1 MGCGPDHGL
10 GDRAGQELRGREG
23 ARSARS
29 HLRLPGSHRRLQHV
43 ADGASGHHRQ
53 PVPAREH
60 HRRARHSREVTA
72 VLEVRQLSARYG
84 RVEAL
89 HDICLSVADGEFV
102 AVLGPN
108 GAGKSTLMRAIMGLV
123 ANSGE
128 VSFRGAALPRQAPD
142 ACVARGVVL
151 VPEGRGIFAPMTV
164 AENLE
169 LGAYLLNDDV
179 EFERRRARVFK
190 LFPRL
195 RERLGQI
202 AGSLSGG
209 EQQMRAVG
217 RALMAD
223 PKILLLD
230 EPSLGLA
237 PRIIDEILS
246 TLALL
251 NKEGLPI
258 VLVEQKAPLAL
269 RLTSRAY
276 LLSVG
281 RLIAEIDPRNITS
294 HDELA
299 RYYLS

>member
-1 MGCGPDHGL
+1 MT
-10 GDRAGQELRGREG
+10 
-23 ARSARS
+23 S
-29 HLRLPGSHRRLQHV
+29 
-43 ADGASGHHRQ
+43 
-53 PVPAREH
+53 
-60 HRRARHSREVTA
+60 

-89 HDICLSVADGEFV
+89 HDISLSVADGEFV

-123 ANSGE
+123 ANSGD
-128 VSFRGAALPRQAPD
+128 VSFRGAALPRQSPD
-142 ACVARGVVL
+142 TCVARGVVL

-169 LGAYLLNDDV
+169 LGAYLLNDSA
-179 EFERRRARVFK
+179 EFERRQARVFN
-190 LFPRL
+190 LFPRM
-195 RERLGQI
+195 RERLGQV

-209 EQQMRAVG
+209 EQQMLAVG

-237 PRIIDEILS
+237 PKVIDEILS

-269 RLTSRAY
+269 RLSNRAY

-281 RLIAEIDPRNITS
+281 RLIAEIDPRTIKS

>member
-1 MGCGPDHGL
+1 M
-10 GDRAGQELRGREG
+10 
-23 ARSARS
+23 
-29 HLRLPGSHRRLQHV
+29 
-43 ADGASGHHRQ
+43 
-53 PVPAREH
+53 
-60 HRRARHSREVTA
+60 TA
-72 VLEVRQLSARYG
+72 ILDVKQLSARYG

-89 HDICLSVADGEFV
+89 HDVSLSVGAGEFV

-108 GAGKSTLMRAIMGLV
+108 GAGKSTLMRAIMGLI

-128 VSFRGAALPRQAPD
+128 VTFRGAALPRQAPD
-142 ACVARGVVL
+142 ACVAQGVVL

-169 LGAYLLNDDV
+169 LGAYLLNDRA
-179 EFERRRARVFK
+179 EFERRRTRVFD

-209 EQQMRAVG
+209 EQQMLAVG

-237 PRIIDEILS
+237 PKVTEEILS

-258 VLVEQKAPLAL
+258 ILVEQKAPLAL
-269 RLTSRAY
+269 RLTTRAY
-276 LLSVG
+276 LLSLG
-281 RLIAEIDPRNITS
+281 RLIAEIDPRMIKS
-294 HDELA
+294 HDEIA
-299 RYYLS
+299 CYYLS

>member
-1 MGCGPDHGL
+1 
-10 GDRAGQELRGREG
+10 
-23 ARSARS
+23 
-29 HLRLPGSHRRLQHV
+29 
-43 ADGASGHHRQ
+43 
-53 PVPAREH
+53 
-60 HRRARHSREVTA
+60 VTA
-72 VLEVRQLSARYG
+72 VLHLQRLSARYG
-84 RVEAL
+84 RVDAL
-89 HDICLSVADGEFV
+89 HDVSLSVDDGEFV

-108 GAGKSTLMRAIMGLV
+108 GAGKSTLMRAIMGLI
-123 ANSGE
+123 ANSGD
-128 VSFRGAALPRQAPD
+128 VTFCGAPLPRRSPD

-169 LGAYLLNDDV
+169 LGAYLLNDSI
-179 EFERRRARVFK
+179 EFERRQTRVFS

-195 RERLGQI
+195 RERVRQI

-209 EQQMRAVG
+209 EQQMLAVG

-223 PKILLLD
+223 PKIMLLD

-237 PRIIDEILS
+237 PRVIEEILT

-269 RLTSRAY
+269 QLASRAY

-281 RLIAEIDPRNITS
+281 RLIAEIDPRTITS
-294 HDELA
+294 HDEIA

>member
-1 MGCGPDHGL
+1 MTP
-10 GDRAGQELRGREG
+10 
-23 ARSARS
+23 
-29 HLRLPGSHRRLQHV
+29 
-43 ADGASGHHRQ
+43 
-53 PVPAREH
+53 
-60 HRRARHSREVTA
+60 

-89 HDICLSVADGEFV
+89 HGISLSVGDGEFV

-108 GAGKSTLMRAIMGLV
+108 GAGKSTLMRAIMGLI

-128 VSFRGAALPRQAPD
+128 VSFRGAALPRQTPD
-142 ACVARGVVL
+142 ACVGRGVVL

-169 LGAYLLNDDV
+169 LGAYRLNDAA
-179 EFERRRARVFK
+179 EYERRQARVFK

-195 RERLGQI
+195 RERLSQV

-209 EQQMRAVG
+209 EQQMLAVG

-237 PRIIDEILS
+237 PRVIEEILA

-251 NKEGLPI
+251 NSEGLPI

-269 RLTSRAY
+269 RLTNRAY

-281 RLIAEIDPRNITS
+281 RLVAEIDPRTTS
-294 HDELA
+294 YDEIA
-299 RYYLS
+299 RTYLS

>member
-1 MGCGPDHGL
+1 
-10 GDRAGQELRGREG
+10 
-23 ARSARS
+23 
-29 HLRLPGSHRRLQHV
+29 
-43 ADGASGHHRQ
+43 
-53 PVPAREH
+53 
-60 HRRARHSREVTA
+60 VTS

-89 HDICLSVADGEFV
+89 HDISLSVADGEFV

-123 ANSGE
+123 ANSGD
-128 VSFRGAALPRQAPD
+128 VSFRGAALPRQSPD
-142 ACVARGVVL
+142 TCAARGVVL

-169 LGAYLLNDDV
+169 LGAYLLNDSA
-179 EFERRRARVFK
+179 EFERRQARVFN
-190 LFPRL
+190 LFPRM
-195 RERLGQI
+195 RERLGQV

-209 EQQMRAVG
+209 EQQMLAVG

-230 EPSLGLA
+230 EPSLGLG
-237 PRIIDEILS
+237 PKVIDEILS

-269 RLTSRAY
+269 RLSNRAY

-281 RLIAEIDPRNITS
+281 RLIAEIDPRTIKS

>member
-1 MGCGPDHGL
+1 
-10 GDRAGQELRGREG
+10 
-23 ARSARS
+23 
-29 HLRLPGSHRRLQHV
+29 
-43 ADGASGHHRQ
+43 
-53 PVPAREH
+53 
-60 HRRARHSREVTA
+60 VTSI
-72 VLEVRQLSARYG
+72 LEVRQLSARYG

-89 HDICLSVADGEFV
+89 HDLSLSVADGEFV

-123 ANSGE
+123 ANAGD
-128 VSFRGAALPRQAPD
+128 VSFRGAALPRQSPD
-142 ACVARGVVL
+142 TCVARGVVL

-169 LGAYLLNDDV
+169 LGAYLLNDSA
-179 EFERRRARVFK
+179 EFERRQARVFN
-190 LFPRL
+190 LFPRM
-195 RERLGQI
+195 RERLGQV

-209 EQQMRAVG
+209 EQQMLAVG

-230 EPSLGLA
+230 EPSLGLG
-237 PRIIDEILS
+237 PKVIDEILS

-269 RLTSRAY
+269 RLSNRAY

-281 RLIAEIDPRNITS
+281 RLIAEIDPRTIKS

>member
-1 MGCGPDHGL
+1 
-10 GDRAGQELRGREG
+10 
-23 ARSARS
+23 
-29 HLRLPGSHRRLQHV
+29 
-43 ADGASGHHRQ
+43 
-53 PVPAREH
+53 
-60 HRRARHSREVTA
+60 VTSI
-72 VLEVRQLSARYG
+72 LEVRQLSARYG

-89 HDICLSVADGEFV
+89 HDISLSVADGEFV

-108 GAGKSTLMRAIMGLV
+108 GAGKSTLMRAIMGLI
-123 ANSGE
+123 ANSGD
-128 VSFRGAALPRQAPD
+128 VSFRGAALPRQSPD
-142 ACVARGVVL
+142 TCAARGVVL

-169 LGAYLLNDDV
+169 LGAYLLNDSA
-179 EFERRRARVFK
+179 EFERRQARVFN
-190 LFPRL
+190 LFPRM
-195 RERLGQI
+195 RERLGQV

-209 EQQMRAVG
+209 EQQMLAVG

-230 EPSLGLA
+230 EPSLGLG
-237 PRIIDEILS
+237 PKVIDEILS

-269 RLTSRAY
+269 RLSNRAY

-281 RLIAEIDPRNITS
+281 RLIAEIDPRTIKS